1 VVGRRTFIDL
11 AVRRARS
18 TGSAGSSLGRLH
30 DTSGVA
36 ILLVLRTLQE
46 CTVASAAT
54 LGTLR
59 KLDED
64 GRDALR

>member
-1 VVGRRTFIDL
+1 M
-11 AVRRARS
+11 
-18 TGSAGSSLGRLH
+18 GSAGSSLGRLR

-36 ILLVLRTLQE
+36 ILLALRTLQE
-46 CTVASAAT
+46 GTVATAAT

-64 GRDALR
+64 ERDALR

>member
-1 VVGRRTFIDL
+1 M
-11 AVRRARS
+11 
-18 TGSAGSSLGRLH
+18 GSAGSSLGRLRE
-30 DTSGVA
+30 TSGVA

-46 CTVASAAT
+46 CTVATAAT

-64 GRDALR
+64 ERDALR